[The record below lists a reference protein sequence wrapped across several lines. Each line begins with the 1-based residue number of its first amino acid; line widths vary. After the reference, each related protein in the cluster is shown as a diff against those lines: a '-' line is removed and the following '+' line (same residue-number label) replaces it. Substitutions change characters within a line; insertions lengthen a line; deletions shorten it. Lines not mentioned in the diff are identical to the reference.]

1 METRKVQKSGKGIF
15 IYLPIDW
22 CREFK
27 ITRGSTVNLIKGTRG
42 ELILVPF
49 KIKEEKKI
57 FVIKMRDVSP
67 KILDKAIVSSYIV
80 GANEFNIQ
88 SEKIIP
94 SKLDVQK
101 YLVGLELSQATENSV
116 TFTSTMKL
124 EDVEEKII
132 MSIIRKI
139 IALTE
144 HLDTKNFEAKRR
156 LEDDVDR
163 SRLLLDRTMHQ
174 ALTDPSYR
182 RELELTTVGCVHII
196 QINRLLER
204 ISDYLAL
211 SHSDDKKLN
220 EDLRNLMG
228 MLFLSLS
235 EKNQKRIESLFIA
248 TSVCMKKLERAKK
261 KLDERDYIR
270 LKRVVEHVEDIA
282 EILLDDLF
290 YNNMVQFELK

>member
-116 TFTSTMKL
+116 TFTST
-124 EDVEEKII
+124 
-132 MSIIRKI
+132 
-139 IALTE
+139 
-144 HLDTKNFEAKRR
+144 
-156 LEDDVDR
+156 
-163 SRLLLDRTMHQ
+163 
-174 ALTDPSYR
+174 
-182 RELELTTVGCVHII
+182 
-196 QINRLLER
+196 
-204 ISDYLAL
+204 
-211 SHSDDKKLN
+211 
-220 EDLRNLMG
+220 
-228 MLFLSLS
+228 
-235 EKNQKRIESLFIA
+235 
-248 TSVCMKKLERAKK
+248 
-261 KLDERDYIR
+261 
-270 LKRVVEHVEDIA
+270 
-282 EILLDDLF
+282 
-290 YNNMVQFELK
+290 